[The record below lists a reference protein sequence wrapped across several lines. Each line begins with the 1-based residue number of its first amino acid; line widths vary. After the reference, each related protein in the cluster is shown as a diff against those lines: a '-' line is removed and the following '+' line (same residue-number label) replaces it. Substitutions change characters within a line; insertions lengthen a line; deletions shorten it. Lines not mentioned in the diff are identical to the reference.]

1 MRCPPEGCVAKSA
14 PRQAFAMQT
23 SASHVSSPSDR
34 TAHGY
39 GSGSRTG
46 FSGYHTKTPRRP
58 DFGVSEMNGAPFSS
72 PFP

>member
-14 PRQAFAMQT
+14 PRQAFAM
-23 SASHVSSPSDR
+23 
-34 TAHGY
+34 Y

-58 DFGVSEMNGAPFSS
+58 DFGASEMNGAPFSS